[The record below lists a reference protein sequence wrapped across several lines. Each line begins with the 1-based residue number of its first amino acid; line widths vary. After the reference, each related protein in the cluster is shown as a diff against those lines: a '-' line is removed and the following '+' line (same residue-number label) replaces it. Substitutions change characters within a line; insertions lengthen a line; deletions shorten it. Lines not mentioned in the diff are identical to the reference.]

1 MIDRKLPEIDTSR
14 EKAQH
19 EHSAVTFHIE
29 RLVLDNIPLESRQ
42 ATELQ
47 TTVER
52 ELRRL
57 IVRNGLKRELIAT
70 GATPFIGTRGIELS
84 RAMNP
89 RRLGNQIARAIY
101 SGLKV

>member
-1 MIDRKLPEIDTSR
+1 MIDHEPHQADALVPRPR
-14 EKAQH
+14 Y
-19 EHSAVTFHIE
+19 EHSGVSFHIE

-42 ATELQ
+42 SVQLQ

-52 ELRRL
+52 ELGRL
-57 IVRNGLKRELIAT
+57 IKRSGLSREFVAA

-84 RAMNP
+84 SATNP